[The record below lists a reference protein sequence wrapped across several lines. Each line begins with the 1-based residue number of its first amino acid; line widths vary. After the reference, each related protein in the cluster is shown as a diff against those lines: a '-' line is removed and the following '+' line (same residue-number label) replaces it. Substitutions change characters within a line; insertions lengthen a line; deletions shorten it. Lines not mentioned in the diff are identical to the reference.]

1 VKQKP
6 KLAGLVG
13 LCVIAGAA
21 LASDASAAVIAHYRF
36 EPDAFLEDSSSNDL
50 DLLNTTNATSS
61 TDVTTGGGAGSA
73 LFDGNDFLATE
84 ATLDLTPYRHIRVSW
99 IQRLQADQIGIV
111 YEHSAN
117 WNNFNGALLGIAR
130 GDIGNSPVQ
139 GYAGI
144 GLGGTY
150 NLDTFPHPAAGVPG
164 TWAAFSV
171 EYDLDAG
178 TAAGVTRIFDGNG
191 NEIGSTLHT
200 QMPTTFR
207 NDFLYIGARAGGG
220 AGFVGNIDEL
230 LIETV
235 EVPEPGTLAL
245 AAAGSLVALLRRR

>member
-1 VKQKP
+1 MRMG
-6 KLAGLVG
+6 LAGL
-13 LCVIAGAA
+13 CVAAGFGFAGE
-21 LASDASAAVIAHYRF
+21 ASAAVVAHYRF
-36 EPDAFLEDSSSNDL
+36 EPDAFLEDSSPNDL

-61 TDVTTGGGAGSA
+61 TDATTGGGAGSA

-84 ATLDLTPYRHIRVSW
+84 APLDLTPYRHIRISW
-99 IQRLQADQIGIV
+99 IQRLQSDQIGIV
-111 YEHSAN
+111 FEHSAN
-117 WNNFNGALLGIAR
+117 WNIFNGSLLGIAR
-130 GDIGNSPVQ
+130 GDILNSPVH

-150 NLDTFPHPAAGVPG
+150 NLDTFPHPTAGVPG

-178 TAAGVTRIFDGNG
+178 NAQGVTRVFDGNG
-191 NEIGSTLHT
+191 NEIGTTVHMS
-200 QMPTTFR
+200 MPTTFR

-230 LIETV
+230 KIESV
-235 EVPEPGTLAL
+235 EIPEPASLAL
-245 AAAGSLVALLRRR
+245 SGAGAALVLARRRR